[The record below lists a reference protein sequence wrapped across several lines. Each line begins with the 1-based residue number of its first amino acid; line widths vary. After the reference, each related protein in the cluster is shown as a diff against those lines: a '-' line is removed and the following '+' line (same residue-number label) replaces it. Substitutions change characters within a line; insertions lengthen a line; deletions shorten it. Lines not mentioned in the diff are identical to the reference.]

1 MIFSIAQ
8 IRGSRSTNITE
19 SSNLYYYLFSPTV
32 ISDNIFLTA
41 SNLDSV
47 LDRSK
52 WNNNFYYRRTNPAP
66 IISIE
71 KKEKRKEKKFN
82 FEKIHR
88 FLNREDSSKFPSPL
102 YFVPKSS
109 QFARQVFL
117 RFSEAN
123 KRGRDRGRRRGDS
136 WRILSAH

>member
-82 FEKIHR
+82 FEI
-88 FLNREDSSKFPSPL
+88 PPL
-102 YFVPKSS
+102 FRAQIIAIRATSL
-109 QFARQVFL
+109 FTFL
-117 RFSEAN
+117 RGE
-123 KRGRDRGRRRGDS
+123 
-136 WRILSAH
+136 

>member
-52 WNNNFYYRRTNPAP
+52 WNNNFYYRRTNPPP

-82 FEKIHR
+82 FEKIHP

-109 QFARQVFL
+109 LHAIRAASLFTFL
-117 RFSEAN
+117 RGE
-123 KRGRDRGRRRGDS
+123 
-136 WRILSAH
+136 